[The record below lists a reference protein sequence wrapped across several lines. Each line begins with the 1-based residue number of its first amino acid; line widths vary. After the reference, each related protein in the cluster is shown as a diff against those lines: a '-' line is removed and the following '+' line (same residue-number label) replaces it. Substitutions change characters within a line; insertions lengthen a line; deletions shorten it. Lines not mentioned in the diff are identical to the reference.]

1 MRDTARAF
9 WVTAPGRG
17 EIQDVTLPSRR
28 DDEVLVRTCFSGVS
42 RGTEALV
49 FDGRVP
55 RSEWTRMRAPFQD
68 GEFPA
73 PVKYGYMNVGT
84 VEEGPLALR
93 DRMVFVL
100 YPHQTRYV
108 VPAVWAHPV
117 PEDVPPRRAVL
128 AANMETAVNGLWDA
142 RPQVGDRVAVIGA
155 GTVGCLVAYLA
166 SGVTGCGVQLVDV
179 NPARADIARK
189 LGIAFATP
197 AEAEGEVDLVIH
209 ASGTPEGLALALRL
223 AAIETT
229 VVEMSWFGDRS
240 VPLALGE
247 HFHANR
253 LTIRSS
259 QVGRIAPAQRARWNT
274 ARRMRLALELLAD
287 DRLDILLSGESAFES
302 LPQTMASLAS
312 GERQA
317 LCHIVTYD

>member
-84 VEEGPLALR
+84 VEEGPPALR
-93 DRMVFVL
+93 HRMVFVL

-142 RPQVGDRVAVIGA
+142 RPHVGDRVAVIGA

-166 SGVTGCGVQLVDV
+166 SGVAGCRVQLVDV

-189 LGIAFATP
+189 LGIEFAMP
-197 AEAEGEVDLVIH
+197 SEAADEADLVIH

-229 VVEMSWFGDRS
+229 IVEMSWFGDRS

-259 QVGRIAPAQRARWNT
+259 QVGRIAPAQQSRWNT
-274 ARRMRLALELLAD
+274 ARRMRLALELLDD
-287 DRLDILLSGESAFES
+287 DRLDVLLSGESAFES
-302 LPQTMASLAS
+302 LPQTMANLAS

>member
-1 MRDTARAF
+1 
-9 WVTAPGRG
+9 
-17 EIQDVTLPSRR
+17 
-28 DDEVLVRTCFSGVS
+28 
-42 RGTEALV
+42 
-49 FDGRVP
+49 
-55 RSEWTRMRAPFQD
+55 MRAPFQD

-312 GERQA
+312 GEQQA